1 MQTIGAADC
10 REHARDFLKLARAA
24 APQSPQLRYL
34 LSISRTWKSLANKIE
49 RRDWSL
55 ESRGPTVERPPL
67 AWGPLAQKISDQN

>member
-24 APQSPQLRYL
+24 APQSPQVRYL

-49 RRDWSL
+49 RRDRVSTL
-55 ESRGPTVERPPL
+55 T
-67 AWGPLAQKISDQN
+67 D